1 MIEFKNVNKIYKT
14 KKGIETKALNNI
26 NLKIGN
32 IGMVFIV
39 GKSGSGKSTM
49 LNLLG
54 GLDTLTSGELLINNQ
69 NISNFK
75 NKQYDAYRNTYIG
88 FIFQEFNILEEYNV
102 YENINLALKLQNK
115 KSTKEQIDKLLN
127 KLGLENLGG
136 RKINEL
142 SGGQKQ
148 RVAIARALIKDP
160 KIILADE
167 PTGNLDQTSSKQI
180 FDLLKEISK
189 EKLVIVVSHDMEAA
203 ATYADRII
211 ELKDGNIIHDTNPEK
226 EIKIENFHLT
236 KSKLPF
242 SYALKMALRGLT
254 HKPFKLIMTSIL
266 TAMALIFMGFTI
278 NCYLF
283 NEPEFIAK
291 TLNDNNKHVYSI
303 SKTRFD
309 SDGAI
314 GSIPL
319 TNKDVEKIEKTTG
332 STLNKAYNLKNNEHL
347 LDFEF
352 PEVNPNDRTDYYIR
366 YPYINNFIELE
377 DSKLPGKIIGN
388 LPTTDREMVIHKY
401 LAEFIIK
408 YGVIDSE
415 NKVYKPKTIQD
426 LVNEKHQIKLGDNL
440 ITICGVVD
448 DNNEPL
454 EKYKDGSNIYN
465 QNIKTFYSDIY
476 VAASSNVYVN
486 GFTKT
491 AKLNNTATNLLDGI
505 FIENVTDK
513 TNETGDW
520 SGESNFKNIKDNTKE
535 VITKDGLK
543 IVNTLSKN
551 EVVLSVKAMQ
561 KMDANYEQGLNNYLK
576 QNMNT
581 PYNIAVQTYTQNY
594 MQEEN
599 FNNIKLNLNDNR
611 EGIKENRPVQIAGII
626 IDENSYISNDYAEEY
641 DIQTKYLN
649 SLFIYDDDLNH
660 LIKMFNNFKY
670 YNTLETNQEGVAYTY
685 NVYGISENDL
695 NEIISNYTIL
705 KNYILIV
712 SLVFTVFAILLF
724 SNFIGVSISYSKKQ
738 IGILKALGARN
749 KDTLKIFAYEAL
761 IIGIISWIISIIGWS
776 YICDLLNKSIFGNAY
791 YTLNG
796 FVKSPLIPIGMF
808 IFTIIIS
815 VIITTISIRK
825 TNKIK
830 PVDAILNR

>member
-1 MIEFKNVNKIYKT
+1 
-14 KKGIETKALNNI
+14 
-26 NLKIGN
+26 
-32 IGMVFIV
+32 
-39 GKSGSGKSTM
+39 
-49 LNLLG
+49 
-54 GLDTLTSGELLINNQ
+54 
-69 NISNFK
+69 
-75 NKQYDAYRNTYIG
+75 
-88 FIFQEFNILEEYNV
+88 
-102 YENINLALKLQNK
+102 
-115 KSTKEQIDKLLN
+115 
-127 KLGLENLGG
+127 
-136 RKINEL
+136 
-142 SGGQKQ
+142 
-148 RVAIARALIKDP
+148 
-160 KIILADE
+160 
-167 PTGNLDQTSSKQI
+167 
-180 FDLLKEISK
+180 
-189 EKLVIVVSHDMEAA
+189 
-203 ATYADRII
+203 
-211 ELKDGNIIHDTNPEK
+211 
-226 EIKIENFHLT
+226 
-236 KSKLPF
+236 
-242 SYALKMALRGLT
+242 
-254 HKPFKLIMTSIL
+254 
-266 TAMALIFMGFTI
+266 
-278 NCYLF
+278 
-283 NEPEFIAK
+283 
-291 TLNDNNKHVYSI
+291 
-303 SKTRFD
+303 
-309 SDGAI
+309 
-314 GSIPL
+314 
-319 TNKDVEKIEKTTG
+319 
-332 STLNKAYNLKNNEHL
+332 
-347 LDFEF
+347 
-352 PEVNPNDRTDYYIR
+352 
-366 YPYINNFIELE
+366 
-377 DSKLPGKIIGN
+377 
-388 LPTTDREMVIHKY
+388 
-401 LAEFIIK
+401 
-408 YGVIDSE
+408 
-415 NKVYKPKTIQD
+415 
-426 LVNEKHQIKLGDNL
+426 
-440 ITICGVVD
+440 
-448 DNNEPL
+448 
-454 EKYKDGSNIYN
+454 
-465 QNIKTFYSDIY
+465 
-476 VAASSNVYVN
+476 
-486 GFTKT
+486 
-491 AKLNNTATNLLDGI
+491 
-505 FIENVTDK
+505 
-513 TNETGDW
+513 
-520 SGESNFKNIKDNTKE
+520 
-535 VITKDGLK
+535 
-543 IVNTLSKN
+543 
-551 EVVLSVKAMQ
+551 MQ